1 MSKFGERSMNRAK
14 AASKVELLNTLVRVL
29 DRQASQDTRK
39 RALRSARLP
48 REKRVLVAIK
58 RGENT
63 WERLHA
69 YFPETYW
76 TMLVHSL
83 ELLQRQEKIHR
94 DNWGTFRIGPRKGS
108 Y

>member
-1 MSKFGERSMNRAK
+1 MSLSERSLKHAK
-14 AASKVELLNTLVRVL
+14 AVSKRQLLDTLVRAV
-29 DRQASQDTRK
+29 DRQASQDVRK
-39 RALRSARLP
+39 QKLRSARMP

-63 WERLHA
+63 WERLHT

-76 TMLVHSL
+76 TMLGSSL
-83 ELLQRQEKIHR
+83 TALQRQEKIHR
-94 DNWGTFRIGPRKGS
+94 DNWGTFRIGPRKGM